1 MKEGR
6 YMIFFGL
13 MAVAFA
19 IVWRSPPT
27 AHAQNGPSVSLGSNP
42 VFNYY
47 EDNWARFNTNHSGK
61 QLTLSIPSD
70 QDLIITR
77 VWIQES
83 QGQGSVAGNCFLEVD
98 GTEISPSAI
107 SSLRVNSSSQI
118 KIVSTANYCGS
129 SYSPYNRIY
138 IEGYLTHQ

>member
-1 MKEGR
+1 MKDGR
-6 YMIFFGL
+6 HMIFLGL

-19 IVWRSPPT
+19 IVLRSPPT

-47 EDNWARFNTNHSGK
+47 EDNWSRFNTNHSGK

-77 VWIQES
+77 VRIQES
-83 QGQGSVAGNCFLEVD
+83 ISQGSVANYCFLEVD

-107 SSLRVNSSSQI
+107 SSLRVYASSQI
-118 KIVSTANYCGS
+118 KIVSTASYCGS
-129 SYSPYNRIY
+129 SNSAENRIY